1 MKSTFSTMWKSS
13 GQRRKQRKYIAN
25 APHHIRNKFLTAP
38 LSNELSK
45 THNIKKIP
53 VRTGDKVKIM
63 VGQNKGFE
71 GKVERVDTK
80 KSKVYIEK
88 LKVPKKDGSEVS
100 IPIHASNL
108 MIISLNLDDKK
119 RMKNKSEKM
128 VQKNSEKKVG
138 EKVEKAIKLE
148 KSIKKDTVDKQEK
161 VVLKSNIKK

>member
-108 MIISLNLDDKK
+108 LIISLNLDDKK
-119 RMKNKSEKM
+119 RITKKTAKKEERKT
-128 VQKNSEKKVG
+128 EKKV
-138 EKVEKAIKLE
+138 ESKAAKIN
-148 KSIKKDTVDKQEK
+148 V
-161 VVLKSNIKK
+161 